1 MENYSRTIEG
11 RDPEDWNQD
20 SEVCHSAVSHLVFYD
35 SDGSGTQKSDSGLQ
49 AQSPCEGRERQNHK
63 NIK

>member
-35 SDGSGTQKSDSGLQ
+35 SDGSGTQKSDSGLKT
-49 AQSPCEGRERQNHK
+49 GD
-63 NIK
+63 